1 MIIDAE
7 FTVKIKLPNMPLSN
21 NVSGLELRQRI
32 MEEGEKRLR
41 YYTSGYLLDPD
52 AKIIKKEVSY
62 EIKEQ

>member
-32 MEEGEKRLR
+32 MEEEKRD
-41 YYTSGYLLDPD
+41 SD
-52 AKIIKKEVSY
+52 IILQV
-62 EIKEQ
+62 IC